1 MINNIILKNFRGFKN
16 FQAPITP
23 ITVFGGRNNAGKS
36 SILEAF
42 TFLFSHSDP
51 NCFFQMNFFRHMNDQ
66 MLYTADRLWEPLFFN
81 FDTSEELAII
91 FNNDD
96 STSNCLTLVRGEE
109 NNISTVF
116 ENQKQAFLQAGGNK
130 ANYILEFN
138 YESKNVKENGYYA
151 LNQSNNNMQ
160 HPVNIVYR
168 ASEEKQ
174 NKELQA
180 VLFFKSETILNPNDL
195 SQWFGNLVLQDKKNL
210 VIEALQYFDKDI
222 ADIQTIVKGAYGYL
236 YALFKDGKKIPLSY
250 MGDGMNRM
258 LNILLAILSMPKSII
273 LIDEFE
279 NGFHYSMYK
288 KIWEIIGKAAV
299 ENECQLIVNTHSRD
313 LLKGAVEAL
322 KEENLLNKFS
332 YVRLAKNTSDDVQ
345 AKVFDAELIEY
356 ALRSEMEVR

>member
-1 MINNIILKNFRGFKN
+1 MINNIILKNFRGFRD

-42 TFLFSHSDP
+42 IFLFSHSDQ

-81 FDTSEELAII
+81 FDTSEKLEII

-96 STSNCLTLVRGEE
+96 STSNYLTLSRGEE
-109 NNISTVF
+109 KSISTVF

-130 ANYILEFN
+130 ANYILDFT
-138 YESKNVKENGYYA
+138 YESKNVKENGYYE
-151 LNQSNNNMQ
+151 LKPNNNNV

-168 ASEEKQ
+168 TNEEKQ
-174 NKELQA
+174 NKELQT

-195 SQWFGNLVLQDKKNL
+195 SQWFGNLVLQDKKNR
-210 VIEALQYFDKDI
+210 VIEALQCFDKDI

-258 LNILLAILSMPKSII
+258 INILLAILSMPKSII

-288 KIWEIIGKAAV
+288 KLWEIIGKAAM
-299 ENECQLIVNTHSRD
+299 ENGCQLIVNTHSRD
-313 LLKGAVEAL
+313 LLQGAVEAL
-322 KEENLLNKFS
+322 KEENLLNKLS
-332 YVRLAKNTSDDVQ
+332 YVRLAKNTGDDVQ

>member
-1 MINNIILKNFRGFKN
+1 MINKIILKNFRGFKD
-16 FQAPITP
+16 FQTSVTP

-42 TFLFSHSDP
+42 TFLFSHNDQ

-81 FDTSEELAII
+81 FDTSEKMEII

-96 STSNCLTLVRGEE
+96 STSNHLTLVRGED
-109 NNISTVF
+109 NSISTTF

-130 ANYILEFN
+130 ANYILEFT
-138 YESKNVKENGYYA
+138 YESKNIKENGYYA
-151 LNQSNNNMQ
+151 LNPNSNNL

-174 NKELQA
+174 TKKLQA

-195 SQWFGNLVLQDKKNL
+195 SQWFGDLVLQDKKSR
-210 VIEALQYFDKDI
+210 VIEALRCFDKDI

-236 YALFKDGKKIPLSY
+236 YALFKDGRKIPVSY

-258 LNILLAILSMPKSII
+258 LNILLAILSMPGSII

-288 KIWEIIGKAAV
+288 KLWEIIGRAAV

-322 KEENLLNKFS
+322 KEEELLNKLS
-332 YVRLAKNTSDDVQ
+332 YVRLAKNASDDIQ

-356 ALRSEMEVR
+356 ALNSEMEVR